1 MKKNSQIPIT
11 IEPLPAVL
19 GHHWLIE
26 LKDCQVDL
34 LSEVGQVARIMED
47 AVAVS
52 GATKVESRFHQFNP
66 YGVSGVII
74 IMESHFTIHTW
85 PEYAYAAVDI
95 FTCGNSIDTA
105 KAVAF
110 LQAAFGASSVQTQL
124 FERGVRPSVKNEHK
138 N

>member
-1 MKKNSQIPIT
+1 MKKTTQNSIVV
-11 IEPLPAVL
+11 EPLPSVL

-26 LKDCQVDL
+26 LKDCDTDCLAEVD
-34 LSEVGQVARIMED
+34 QVAKIMEG
-47 AVAVS
+47 AVEAS

-95 FTCGNSIDTA
+95 FTCGDLINTE
-105 KAVAF
+105 KAVHF
-110 LQAAFGASSVQTQL
+110 LQKAFAAQEVSTQL
-124 FERGVRPSVKNEHK
+124 VERGVRSK
-138 N
+138 